1 MPDLHTW
8 LTEQIT
14 AAEHTAQQASAA
26 GADWGVDLPAAR
38 VTAAHGLVA
47 KTTGK
52 WAWHIAAHDP
62 AAILRRCAADR
73 RILARHNVNPDWADW
88 PSQAAACHGC
98 GVYSDCDWPVTDN
111 LNDCPELLDMA
122 HAYGLDD
129 DQLAQLDRP
138 QPPHVEPRYGSIAEA
153 WDAMTR
159 QMDALIRATIPTS
172 AVPPALRGPNWK
184 ARP

>member
-8 LTEQIT
+8 LTEKIT
-14 AAEHTAQQASAA
+14 AAEHTAQQAANA
-26 GADWGVDLPAAR
+26 GTRWSVDLPAAKIT
-38 VTAAHGLVA
+38 TAEGFKVA
-47 KTTGK
+47 NTKEP
-52 WAWHIAAHDP
+52 WARHIAAHDP
-62 AAILRRCAADR
+62 AAVLRRCAADR
-73 RILARHNVNPDWADW
+73 RILARHNTDPAYAHDRLWSV
-88 PSQAAACHGC
+88 ACNGC
-98 GVYSDCDWPVTDN
+98 GTAGDCDDPVTEN

-122 HAYGLDD
+122 AAYGLDD

-159 QMDALIRATIPTS
+159 QIDTLTRATIPTS

-184 ARP
+184 A